1 MSAIVNADDKL
12 SFVEEANKVEE
23 EEDVEAEE
31 AEEEVE
37 KYEDDKEEEED
48 EDEENEAMAVCPRC
62 DFCGQQPCD
71 WEMFGDQIAE
81 ECDEMVENG
90 IPKNEI
96 HFHAYKLYTRLKH
109 GVLRRCDCCKLPVC
123 VQGEIIDSYPD
134 PNHKYVGFQLALE
147 DVEED

>member
-1 MSAIVNADDKL
+1 MSASVNADDKL

-37 KYEDDKEEEED
+37 EYEDDEEEEED
-48 EDEENEAMAVCPRC
+48 EENESMAVCPRC

-90 IPKNEI
+90 IQR
-96 HFHAYKLYTRLKH
+96 TRFASMHTSFTL
-109 GVLRRCDCCKLPVC
+109 D
-123 VQGEIIDSYPD
+123 
-134 PNHKYVGFQLALE
+134 
-147 DVEED
+147 